1 MDLLID
7 ISYEADLRKAKQLIE
22 QILMEE
28 EAVLKE
34 EEVLVFVDSLGAS
47 SVVIGTDHG

>member
-1 MDLLID
+1 
-7 ISYEADLRKAKQLIE
+7 
-22 QILMEE
+22 MEE

-47 SVVIGTDHG
+47 SVVIGTRSWVKTEGVLADEMEAARKN